1 MEMKN
6 QELRELRQRLKWSN
20 GEIADQL
27 GVSVDTV
34 KSWFRTQDPTKIK
47 EPTLRLFRILAQ
59 AQVESPEGREE

>member
-34 KSWFRTQDPTKIK
+34 KSWFRTQEPTKIK
-47 EPTLRLFRILAQ
+47 EPTLRLFRILADKAEKEDQ
-59 AQVESPEGREE
+59 KQ